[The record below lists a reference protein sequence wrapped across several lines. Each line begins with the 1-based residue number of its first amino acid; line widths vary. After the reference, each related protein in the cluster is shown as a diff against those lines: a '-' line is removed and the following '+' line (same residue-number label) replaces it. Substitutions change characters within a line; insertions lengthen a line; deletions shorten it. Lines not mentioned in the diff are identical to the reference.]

1 MLAYITEG
9 LLALLTVGGLVY
21 GALALLG
28 ARSFAHRLRRV
39 RALAIVDESS
49 VSVLKP
55 LKGADEELHAALRS
69 HCVQRYGGAVE
80 VLCGVRSAEDP
91 AVAVVRAV
99 QEEFPEAALRLVVC
113 PDELGTSGKVATLVQ
128 LVREARFDHLLVN
141 DADIVV
147 SPDYLREIMR
157 WFSAPPVK
165 ARDERQVGMV
175 TAPYIGLAHAGAR
188 GRVPVTAR
196 LESLGIATEFLP
208 GVLTARMLEGG
219 IRFGLG
225 STLAMRADAL
235 AAIGGFAPLLES
247 LADDYE
253 LGARIAAAGWRVEL
267 AGEVVRT
274 GVPAYTW
281 RGLWHHQ
288 LRWARSTRDS
298 RRAGYLG
305 LGITYCLPWAVL
317 TLVASGG
324 ALWGW
329 ALLSLA
335 LLSRVSTALS
345 VGVGLLGDGQV
356 LRDLWLLPV
365 RDGFGLVLWL
375 WSFAGDTVVWR
386 GERFRLRRGRLERL
400 G

>member
-1 MLAYITEG
+1 MLAHIMAG
-9 LLALLTVGGLVY
+9 LLALVTVGGLVY
-21 GALALLG
+21 GALALLA
-28 ARSFAHRLRRV
+28 ARSFAHRLRQV
-39 RALAIVDESS
+39 RALPLGEEPA

-55 LKGADEELHAALRS
+55 LRGADEELHAALRS
-69 HCVQRYGGAVE
+69 HCVQQYGGAVE

-91 AVAVVRAV
+91 AAAVVRAV
-99 QEEFPEAALRLVVC
+99 QAEFPEAALRLVVC
-113 PDELGTSGKVATLVQ
+113 PEELGTSGKVGTLVQ
-128 LVREARFDHLLVN
+128 LAREARHEHVLVN

-147 SPDYLREIMR
+147 GPEYLRNILR

-165 ARDERQVGMV
+165 ASDTRQVGMV
-175 TAPYIGLAHAGAR
+175 TAPYVGLAHAGA
-188 GRVPVTAR
+188 GERVPLTAR
-196 LESLGIATEFLP
+196 LESLGISTEFLP

-235 AAIGGFAPLLES
+235 VAIGGFAPLLES

-253 LGARIAAAGWRVEL
+253 LGARIARAGWRVEL

-281 RGLWHHQ
+281 RGLWDHQ

-298 RRAGYLG
+298 RRTGYFG

-317 TLVASGG
+317 TLVVSGG

-329 ALLSLA
+329 ALLSMA
-335 LLSRVSTALS
+335 LLLRVAAALS

-356 LRDLWLLPV
+356 LRDIWLLPV

-386 GERFRLRRGRLERL
+386 GERFRLRRGQLERL